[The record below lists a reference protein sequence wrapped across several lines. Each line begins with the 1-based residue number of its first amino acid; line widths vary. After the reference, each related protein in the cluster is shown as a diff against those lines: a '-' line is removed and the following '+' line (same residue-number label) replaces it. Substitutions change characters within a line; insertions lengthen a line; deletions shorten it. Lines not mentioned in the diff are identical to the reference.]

1 MALTAKPT
9 RMRTGV
15 LEQWL
20 NTLDTDTRTEAITY
34 LEDTS
39 YGPVS
44 LARAFRHDG
53 YKGSD
58 KPISRW
64 REQQGIG

>member
-1 MALTAKPT
+1 MALTAKPAK
-9 RMRTGV
+9 MRTGV

-20 NTLDTDTRTEAITY
+20 NTLDADTRAEAIQY
-34 LEDTS
+34 MRDTD

-53 YKGSD
+53 YPGSD
-58 KPISRW
+58 KPIARW
-64 REQQGIG
+64 RENNLT